1 MRPLGWILGACF
13 LAAGVAWARAELA
26 TPREL
31 PPSDYVPAGEPPQH
45 ADMDHAEKNHH
56 HHLHKVD
63 HKGSEHSP
71 AGLHDHHHHHHNHP
85 HAADP
90 HHHHPH

>member
-1 MRPLGWILGACF
+1 MRSWVLASALLLGFAA
-13 LAAGVAWARAELA
+13 LAARAALGDRPSL
-26 TPREL
+26 PR
-31 PPSDYVPAGEPPQH
+31 SGYVPAGEPPQH

-56 HHLHKVD
+56 HHLHKSD
-63 HKGSEHSP
+63 HKGAEHSP
-71 AGLHDHHHHHHNHP
+71 SGLGEHHHHHHAHP